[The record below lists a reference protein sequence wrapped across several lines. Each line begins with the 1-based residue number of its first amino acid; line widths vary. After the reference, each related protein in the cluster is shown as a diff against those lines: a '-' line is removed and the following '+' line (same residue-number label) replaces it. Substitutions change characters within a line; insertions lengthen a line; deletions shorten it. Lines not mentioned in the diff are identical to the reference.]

1 MIIHLSK
8 FRRLISIYFLT
19 IFLCFIWGTEAYGR
33 PGGPAQPE
41 FTSFTPI
48 GSSEMVDK
56 FSGGFAYNIPLFD
69 IGGYPVNIAYDGSVS
84 NDVDAS
90 WVGLGWNLN
99 TGSINRSKRGI
110 PDDFKGSKITRSMKK
125 DEVYRL
131 GISPGGHIQ
140 ILNAL
145 GFSLKGGLYYSSLTG
160 YGTEA
165 SFGKSLGFPIKVS
178 GKMTIGPSI
187 GENTSSSSDGG
198 VTNSFNVGMNVGTS
212 FDMSNNKTAGL
223 NLGLSYGESTNSRQ
237 GLMQTGFNASLSG
250 KLTKKQ
256 TKEVT
261 EDANGKQ
268 TAYDGAGKT
277 DEEKAK
283 DNVKKIDVPRTLA
296 AGKLGGIG
304 FTKSFIDPTFMPT
317 IEIPYNNK
325 SYSLNLKVGL
335 HGTTID
341 GGGTL
346 DGYATFQNLSVNNM
360 VSKGY
365 GFLYSENA
373 LADPDRLMDFN
384 REKDVPFHVKVPNI
398 AIPQMTYDLFTINQ
412 HQNGGQFRAYRND
425 VGLIKDQTV
434 TTTND
439 DYNLGLEA
447 HFSAILELGATI
459 DVVNSE
465 TKTIPFIEDA
475 LKPYD
480 FCPNIAVKNPL
491 RESFVFRKTSE
502 VESPD
507 NTFYSKINQLSA
519 TNLQLDNDGN
529 RNGILESKTGSF
541 LNNLGLQRY
550 YTQDNSKIGDR
561 FYRPNIRNTYISAL
575 SIENKELYSADK
587 KIISFSMSDYD
598 PYLKTE
604 DVTSSTIGSIEDK
617 NLISEFTVVNPD
629 GSKYHY
635 GVPVMNK
642 KQDEYSFSIPKTTPF
657 LKGGQY
663 TGLVS
668 YNAGALAGNLGNTYD
683 GYYCKES
690 TPTYAHAWLL
700 SGIYSPDYQDI
711 TSNGIT
717 EDDRG
722 NAIKFNYTKKGDY
735 KWRNPVNPDKS
746 AGALTNLA
754 IHNKG
759 IEYIEDDDKAIV
771 NYGEREEWYNHSIE
785 SKATL
790 AIFRTSTRE
799 DARPMNLDGSVITNS
814 GKEKLDEIRLY
825 SKFEIEILK
834 NQYPGLTRDQL
845 LTYATPIKTV
855 KFLYNYSLCP
865 KTPNSTA
872 DGKLTLTEIHITGGK
887 NSTAYKYKF
896 DYGPNNNIHNPEY
909 NAKNIDRWGNNKPA
923 NDNSTYFGSAPN
935 LTNDA
940 FPYTIQHKD
949 LKTNIGNNIGNNA
962 NDRNAQ
968 AWLLKTV
975 TLPSGGTI
983 DVNYES
989 HDYSYVQN
997 KRTSKMFKLV
1007 GIGNK
1012 ETDILGL
1019 TKLYNGTKS
1028 NNFLFFETDYTT
1040 GNLTTTEIK
1049 ELFFKDINDYGSDK
1063 YIFYKTRIKM
1073 PNNKVENIPGWVEV
1087 KPNSYGQHINK
1098 SSNGKVV
1105 VWVEIKSIPYTIKTT
1120 IPMFGGALNKDL
1132 LKVELSP
1139 IARNSWQFIRDYIPE
1154 LAWDGYTLGKNPDPF
1169 DVITS
1174 LLGNIGKIFA
1184 GERQF
1189 EVQCIDRGLAQD
1201 IVLDGASFVR
1211 AYIPTKTKFG
1221 GSGSRVRRIAI
1232 RDNWAD
1238 LTGITDP
1245 NLKPENAIYTYDY
1258 EYTTKDINGND
1269 ISSGVAS
1276 YEPLIGGEENSWR
1289 QPVFYEGQMGPGGP
1303 TSMNSIEKPFG
1314 ESMFPNPH
1322 VGYSV
1327 VKVVA
1332 NKDKAETLKTG
1343 NGHKEYEF
1351 YTAKDFPVQTEN
1363 TELNDRTIKRNKNS
1377 IVFDIL
1383 GFGGNKF
1390 DRTSVSQGYSIIL
1403 NDMHGKPKGEKT
1415 YKYGNNA
1422 IPLSYTKFY
1431 YKNTT
1436 ELPVITDNNQ
1446 IINKNVGVQSDFFVD
1461 ARFQISTTSQKNF
1474 TPGGGIEPP
1483 PAPVPIFWFT
1493 FFAMFN
1499 SDEKSVKMISTNKVT
1514 SKSFPK
1520 YKTEINT
1527 DGALV
1532 TTEDLLWDDKTGHIV
1547 LSKMSNEFKDKTV
1560 YNLNMPAYW
1569 NYKNLG
1575 HIYHTQDAEFD
1586 ATALA
1591 PLVTNCAS
1599 DICIQK
1605 NGVVHNKVN
1614 YLQDGDEIFL
1624 ERKIGTDP
1632 KFYPVGKYNFIKG
1645 IKDISL
1651 SPSPEID
1658 LLVTENGS
1666 SFIPGATDAAYK
1678 IKILRSVNKNQ
1689 MSAPGL
1695 SVVSNESPINTS
1707 GTALKSSVNKVLNA
1721 QSTEY
1726 LDDWRNIVKNK
1737 DIVNS
1742 TTGDALI
1749 QYQKNA
1755 IVSGIKGDIKPYRAY
1770 GVIGNRTGFT
1780 NTNEEPNVANDD
1792 VMTNNP
1798 MTGGDVL
1805 QIPYNFNS
1813 GFNTI
1818 GWDYA
1823 SETSLYDSK
1832 GNLVEDK
1839 IRMCKYGY
1847 CLGTP
1852 PPPPPAAPPALSAP
1866 QNKSNAKALGFVTES
1881 EVKSESK
1888 IYKESTEIDNGKT
1901 IVTKIKDSFPLDSNY
1916 LSYGKVNKTNS
1927 KQDDYDRHVL
1937 PANYKELS
1945 LEEKR
1950 EYLPKEILDNPYY
1963 KLAEK
1968 EARLIER
1975 GEENVDKIIK
1985 SELTKIIDE
1994 KYEEYLGC
2002 EHTECAHVDKKSKP
2016 NFKEESIKIFGMM
2029 ENVHK
2034 SAANEIYH
2042 SEDVITTSP
2051 CSGGNFEN
2059 NGQPFS
2065 TYTADWHGR
2074 YSHANSKS
2082 LNGVCND
2089 DNKDKSIYTYDP
2101 TLDVDDNADSM
2112 RFSSCSSVSS
2122 TRKHYKIVPRG
2133 NDPILGSLL
2142 MTTRSVGNNYSLK
2155 LGNALIEGHAESISK
2170 RFIIT
2175 EENRF
2180 VSFWYAFVIQTPGE
2194 GSCDDPIFGVR
2205 IYDDNSNDPVPYS
2218 SAPINISGSST
2229 SYVNLST
2236 ASPSLFGQFNPNPSC
2251 KYPDGTDMNIYYSNW
2266 RCGFVDLTQWLGD
2279 TISLEFYT
2287 KDCKRDGHF
2296 GYAYID
2302 DISCSSFDCHN
2313 KGDVNNFRHVTTAC
2327 NKLAIDY
2334 ELPNMS
2340 GANTG
2345 RIFLTLKIFNANN
2358 ILVEE
2363 RTQNLQNAGTGYQT
2377 YTFSDLP
2384 LYNGFRA
2391 EIEAKFYMYN
2401 ATVPYKTMNATSTPP
2416 ISNVTITNAPNIVT
2430 VNFRKDGCKKVCVD
2444 YNFPC
2449 ATNLNKVI
2457 PKFKLMVYDHKN
2469 QIMVEREVYGTVMT
2483 NSSTYTYCF
2492 DRITLVNG
2500 GRVELSVDYYVYYH
2514 MNSMFLIKSETL
2526 SPINIENCYN
2536 TCFIDDG
2543 IYSSSKYGF
2552 NRTLPVIVA
2561 GNARYHEIDFTSF
2574 EDNNAQNLELH
2585 DGIIPKFPC
2594 TTCGSSQLIVGSVN
2608 STVGEAH
2615 TGKHMIQATSTQ
2627 GLVYKIYAKPAAE
2640 MLPGSEWTGAVVKV
2654 NAKHVYPQYNFLAN
2668 KTYKLSFWVKGV
2680 SANDANGLVT
2690 VKCSHPITGKITN
2703 YTEASFTSPIIEK
2716 WRLCEMLIPLDE
2728 IDFSEMEIKIKDASQ
2743 TIYIDDIRLVP
2754 DDADAKSFVYDFK
2767 SLRLIS
2773 ELDENHFA
2781 TFYDY
2786 DDAGNLIRIRKE
2798 TEKGIITLKE
2808 ASFNYQNRK

>member
-19 IFLCFIWGTEAYGR
+19 ILLCFIWGTEAYGR

-48 GSSEMVDK
+48 GSTEMVDK
-56 FSGGFAYNIPLFD
+56 FSGSFAYNIPLFD

-160 YGTEA
+160 FGTEA
-165 SFGKSLGFPIKVS
+165 SFGKSLGFPIKVN
-178 GKMTIGPSI
+178 GNMTIGPSI

-212 FDMSNNKTAGL
+212 FNMKNNQAAGL
-223 NLGLSYGESTNSRQ
+223 NLGLSYGESSNSRQ
-237 GLMQTGFNASLSG
+237 GLMQTGYNASLSA
-250 KLTKKQ
+250 KFTKNQ
-256 TKEVT
+256 VKEIT
-261 EDANGKQ
+261 RDKDGNAQ
-268 TAYDGAGKT
+268 AYDGAGKT
-277 DEEKAK
+277 DEQKREDKVEK
-283 DNVKKIDVPRTLA
+283 VVVPKTQAR
-296 AGKLGGIG
+296 GIKLGGIG
-304 FTKSFIDPTFMPT
+304 FTKSFIDPTFTPT

-325 SYSLNLKVGL
+325 AYALNLKLGA
-335 HGTTID
+335 HGCTID

-346 DGYATFQNLSVNNM
+346 DGYATFQNLAVNNL

-365 GFLYSENA
+365 GFLYSESA

-384 REKDVPFHVKVPNI
+384 REKDVPFHVKVPNL

-434 TTTND
+434 TTTKD

-447 HFSAILELGATI
+447 HFGAILQLGATI
-459 DVVNSE
+459 DVVNAE
-465 TKTIPFIEDA
+465 TKTIPFIEPA
-475 LKPYD
+475 LMPYD
-480 FCPNIAVKNPL
+480 FSPNSAIKNPL
-491 RESFVFRKTSE
+491 RETFVFRKTSE
-502 VESPD
+502 VEPPD
-507 NTFYSKINQLSA
+507 NTFYNKINQLSA

-529 RNGILESKTGSF
+529 RNGILDSKTGSY

-550 YTQDNSKIGDR
+550 YNQDNIKVGDR
-561 FYRPNIRNTYISAL
+561 FYRPNLRNTYISAL
-575 SIENKELYSADK
+575 NIENKALYSADK
-587 KIISFSMSDYD
+587 KILSYSTSGID
-598 PYLKTE
+598 PYLKADDLAST
-604 DVTSSTIGSIEDK
+604 TIGSLEDK

-635 GVPVMNK
+635 GIPVMNK
-642 KQDEYSFSIPKTTPF
+642 KQEEYSFSIPKTTPF
-657 LKGGQY
+657 NFGGY
-663 TGLVS
+663 TGLVQ
-668 YNAGALAGNLGNTYD
+668 YNSGALSGNLGSTYD
-683 GYYCKES
+683 GYYSKET
-690 TPTYAHAWLL
+690 TPAYAHAWLL

-735 KWRNPVNPDKS
+735 TWRNPVNPDKS
-746 AGALTNLA
+746 SGALANLA
-754 IHNKG
+754 LHNKG
-759 IEYIEDDDKAIV
+759 VEYIEDDDKAIV

-790 AIFRTSTRE
+790 AIFITTPRD
-799 DARPMNLDGSVITNS
+799 DARPMNLDGSVIKNS
-814 GKEKLDEIRLY
+814 AKEKLDEIRLY
-825 SKFEIEILK
+825 SKFEIELLK
-834 NQYPGLTRDQL
+834 NQYSGLTRNQL
-845 LTYATPIKTV
+845 LNYATPIKTI
-855 KFLYNYSLCP
+855 KFLYDYSLCP
-865 KTPNSTA
+865 STPNSTNS
-872 DGKLTLTEIHITGGK
+872 GKLTLRQIHIMGGK
-887 NSTAYKYKF
+887 NTTAYKYKF
-896 DYGPNNNIHNPEY
+896 DYGPNNNIHNPSY
-909 NAKNIDRWGNNKPA
+909 NAKNIDRWGNYKPA
-923 NDNSTYFGSAPN
+923 SDNSTYFGSAPN

-949 LKTNIGNNIGNNA
+949 LKTNIGNNVGNNA

-989 HDYSYVQN
+989 HDYSFIQD

-1007 GIGNK
+1007 GVGNK
-1012 ETDILGL
+1012 ETDMLGL

-1073 PNNKVENIPGWVEV
+1073 PNNKVENIPGWAEV
-1087 KPNSYGQHINK
+1087 KPNAYGQHINK
-1098 SSNGKVV
+1098 SANGKVV
-1105 VWVEIKSIPYTIKTT
+1105 IWVEVKSIPYTIKTT
-1120 IPMFGGALNKDL
+1120 FPMFGGKLNKDL
-1132 LKVELSP
+1132 LNVELSP

-1189 EVQCIDRGLAQD
+1189 EVQCIDRGLAQE

-1221 GSGSRVRRIAI
+1221 GSGSRVRRISI
-1232 RDNWAD
+1232 KDNWAD

-1245 NLKPENAIYTYDY
+1245 NTKPENAVYTYDY
-1258 EYTTKDINGND
+1258 DYTTKDAKGND

-1289 QPVFYEGQMGPGGP
+1289 QPIFYEGQMGPGGP

-1332 NKDKAETLKTG
+1332 NKDKAATLNTG
-1343 NGHKEYEF
+1343 NGHKEYEY

-1415 YKYGNNA
+1415 FKYGNNSV
-1422 IPLSYTKFY
+1422 PLSYTKYY

-1446 IINKNVGVQSDFFVD
+1446 IVNKNVGVQSDFFID
-1461 ARFQISTTSQKNF
+1461 ARYQTSETSQKNF
-1474 TPGGGIEPP
+1474 SPGGGVEACPP
-1483 PAPVPIFWFT
+1483 PFPYFWFT

-1514 SKSFPK
+1514 SKSFPR

-1527 DGALV
+1527 AGALV
-1532 TTEDLLWDDKTGHIV
+1532 TTEDLLWDDKTGQVV

-1575 HIYHTQDAEFD
+1575 HIYPTQDAELKGK
-1586 ATALA
+1586 ALA
-1591 PLVTNCAS
+1591 PSVTVCSADFCVQS
-1599 DICIQK
+1599 
-1605 NGVVHNKVN
+1605 NGVVNNNAN
-1614 YLQDGDEIFL
+1614 YLQDGDEVFIETRIKNTDVYTPIGKFNFI
-1624 ERKIGTDP
+1624 RKIKDP
-1632 KFYPVGKYNFIKG
+1632 SVNPVV
-1645 IKDISL
+1645 
-1651 SPSPEID
+1651 EID
-1658 LLVTENGS
+1658 LFVNSTGH
-1666 SFIPGATDAAYK
+1666 SFVPGGNDDSFK
-1678 IKILRSVNKNQ
+1678 IRIIRSVNKNQ

-1695 SVVSNESPINTS
+1695 SVVSNESPINIS
-1707 GTALKSSVNKVLNA
+1707 GTAIKSSINKVLNA

-1726 LDDWRNIVKNK
+1726 LDDWKTIVKNK
-1737 DIVNS
+1737 EIVNI
-1742 TTGDALI
+1742 TTGDPLVAF
-1749 QYQKNA
+1749 QKNA
-1755 IVSGIKGDIKPYRAY
+1755 IVNGIKGDIKPYRAY
-1770 GVIGNRTGFT
+1770 GVIGNRNGFT
-1780 NTNEEPNVANDD
+1780 NTGEAPNVANDD
-1792 VMTNNP
+1792 VMTDNP

-1813 GFNTI
+1813 GFNKI
-1818 GWDYA
+1818 GWDFA
-1823 SETSLYDSK
+1823 SETALYDSK

-1847 CLGTP
+1847 CLGTT
-1852 PPPPPAAPPALSAP
+1852 PPPPPAELSAP
-1866 QNKSNAKALGFVTES
+1866 GEPEIRYSTRPMEFVPES
-1881 EVKSESK
+1881 EIKSESNFNV
-1888 IYKESTEIDNGKT
+1888 ESSDTYNGKANT
-1901 IVTKIKDSFPLDSNY
+1901 RVTMLKDSFSLDSNY
-1916 LSYGKVNKTNS
+1916 LGYGRVDKITAPIDN
-1927 KQDDYDRHVL
+1927 YDRHTL
-1937 PANYKELS
+1937 PSNYKQLS

-1950 EYLPKEILDNPYY
+1950 KYIPKEILANPYY

-1975 GEENVDKIIK
+1975 GEENVDRIVKA
-1985 SELTKIIDE
+1985 ELTKIVDE
-1994 KYEEYLGC
+1994 KYENYLEC
-2002 EHTECAHVDKKSKP
+2002 DHTECEAHSDKMPKDQFMSQQQDVY
-2016 NFKEESIKIFGMM
+2016 SSMQDIYM
-2029 ENVHK
+2029 

-2042 SEDVITTSP
+2042 SEDILTTAP
-2051 CSGGNFEN
+2051 CEGGSFEN

-2065 TYTADWHGR
+2065 TYSADWHAR
-2074 YSHANSKS
+2074 YSHDNSFAATPS
-2082 LNGVCND
+2082 IDND
-2089 DNKDKSIYTYDP
+2089 DVNDISIYTYDP
-2101 TLDVDDNADSM
+2101 TLNQNDNARSWN
-2112 RFSSCSSVSS
+2112 FSNCQNP
-2122 TRKHYKIVPRG
+2122 TLTDKHYRIVARG
-2133 NDPILGSLL
+2133 NDPVLGSLL
-2142 MTTRSVGNNYSLK
+2142 MTTRAIGNNYSLK
-2155 LGNALIEGHAESISK
+2155 LGNELVDAHAESISK
-2170 RFIIT
+2170 KFIVS

-2180 VSFWYAFVIQTPGE
+2180 VSFWYAVVLQGPHGR
-2194 GSCDDPIFGVR
+2194 GDYDPIFGVR
-2205 IYDDNSNDPVPYS
+2205 VYVNSNMNPEPY
-2218 SAPINISGSST
+2218 ANTNLDISGTGTSHVNSVTVNPSVFSS
-2229 SYVNLST
+2229 
-2236 ASPSLFGQFNPNPSC
+2236 FNPGCGNHNDI
-2251 KYPDGTDMNIYYSNW
+2251 KYRPWTCASL
-2266 RCGFVDLTQWLGD
+2266 DLSQWLGD
-2279 TISLEFYT
+2279 TISLEFFT
-2287 KDCKRDGHF
+2287 KDCKPNIHF

-2302 DISCSSFDCHN
+2302 DISCSSFDCHY
-2313 KGDVNNFRHVTTAC
+2313 KGDVNNFRQVTSSC
-2327 NKLAIDY
+2327 NKMAIDY
-2334 ELPNMS
+2334 QLPNMN

-2345 RIFLTLKIFNANN
+2345 RIFLTLKIYNSNN

-2384 LYNGFRA
+2384 LHNGFRA

-2469 QIMVEREVYGTVMT
+2469 QIMVERDVFGTVMT

-2500 GRVELSVDYYVYYH
+2500 GRVELSVDYYVYYN

-2594 TTCGSSQLIVGSVN
+2594 TTCGCSQLIVGSVN

-2627 GLVYKIYAKPAAE
+2627 GLVYKIYAKPAAD
-2640 MLPGSEWTGAVVKV
+2640 LQPGSEWTGAVVKV

-2703 YTEASFTSPIIEK
+2703 YTEASFTSPLIEK
-2716 WRLCEMLIPLDE
+2716 WRLCEILIPLDE

-2743 TIYIDDIRLVP
+2743 TIYIDDIRLIP

>member
-19 IFLCFIWGTEAYGR
+19 IFLCFVWGTEAYGR

-56 FSGGFAYNIPLFD
+56 FSGSFAYNIPLFD

-145 GFSLKGGLYYSSLTG
+145 GFSLKGGIYYSSLTG

-165 SFGKSLGFPIKVS
+165 SFGKSLGFPIKVN

-212 FDMSNNKTAGL
+212 FDMANKKSLGL
-223 NLGLSYGESTNSRQ
+223 DLGLSYGESTNSRQ
-237 GLMQTGFNASLSG
+237 GLMQTGFNASLSA
-250 KLTKKQ
+250 KLTKNQ
-256 TKEVT
+256 FKEVT
-261 EDANGKQ
+261 KDPDGKYR
-268 TAYDGAGKT
+268 AYDGTGKT
-277 DEEKAK
+277 AEQ
-283 DNVKKIDVPRTLA
+283 KKEDKVETIKVPRTLA

-304 FTKSFIDPTFMPT
+304 FSKSFIDPTFTPT

-325 SYSLNLKVGL
+325 SYSLNLKAGF
-335 HGTTID
+335 HGVTID

-346 DGYATFQNLSVNNM
+346 DGYATFQNLAANNF

-373 LADPDRLMDFN
+373 LTDPDRLMDFN

-425 VGLIKDQTV
+425 VGLIKDQTI
-434 TTTND
+434 TTTSNS
-439 DYNLGLEA
+439 YNLGLEA
-447 HFSAILELGATI
+447 HFSAIVQFGATI

-480 FCPNIAVKNPL
+480 FCPNSTIINPL
-491 RESFVFRKTSE
+491 RETYVFRKTSE

-507 NTFYSKINQLSA
+507 VSFYSKINQLSA
-519 TNLQLDNDGN
+519 TNLQLDHDGN
-529 RNGILESKTGSF
+529 RNGILESRTGSF

-550 YTQDNSKIGDR
+550 YTQDNNKVGGR
-561 FYRPNIRNTYISAL
+561 FYRPNLRNTYISAL
-575 SIENKELYSADK
+575 NIEKRELYSADK
-587 KIISFSMSDYD
+587 KIMSYSASGTD
-598 PYLKTE
+598 PYMKSE
-604 DVTSSTIGSIEDK
+604 DVTSSTIGSLEDK
-617 NLISEFTVVNPD
+617 NLLSEFTVVNPD

-635 GVPVMNK
+635 GIPVMNK
-642 KQDEYSFSIPKTTPF
+642 KQEEYSFSIPKTTPF
-657 LKGGQY
+657 NFGGY
-663 TGLVS
+663 TGLVQ
-668 YNAGALAGNLGNTYD
+668 YNSGALGGNIGNTYD
-683 GYYCKES
+683 GYYSKET
-690 TPTYAHAWLL
+690 TPAYAHAWLL

-722 NAIKFNYTKKGDY
+722 NAIKFNYTKKGNY
-735 KWRNPVNPDKS
+735 TWRNPINPDKS
-746 AGALTNLA
+746 SNALANLA
-754 IHNKG
+754 LHNKG
-759 IEYIEDDDKAIV
+759 IEYVEDDDKAIV

-790 AIFRTSTRE
+790 AIFITKPRD
-799 DARPMNLDGSVITNS
+799 DARPMNLDGSVIKTS
-814 GKEKLDEIRLY
+814 GKERLEEIRLY

-834 NQYPGLTRDQL
+834 KQNPSLTRDQL
-845 LTYATPIKTV
+845 LANATPIKTI
-855 KFLYNYSLCP
+855 KFFYDYSLCP
-865 KTPNSTA
+865 YTPNSTA
-872 DGKLTLTEIHITGGK
+872 SGKLTLTEIHIMGGK
-887 NSTAYKYKF
+887 NTTAYKYKF
-896 DYGPNNNIHNPEY
+896 GYGPNDNGNGNVHNPSY
-909 NAKNIDRWGNNKPA
+909 NAKNIDRWGNYKPA
-923 NDNSTYFGSAPN
+923 SDNSTYFGSAPN

-940 FPYTIQHKD
+940 FPYTIQNKD
-949 LKTNIGNNIGNNA
+949 LTKNVGGNIGNNA
-962 NDRNAQ
+962 NDKNAQ

-983 DVNYES
+983 DVSYES

-1007 GIGNK
+1007 GIGNNALAS
-1012 ETDILGL
+1012 LGN
-1019 TKLYNGTKS
+1019 TRLYEGYKS
-1028 NNFLFFETDYTT
+1028 NNFLFFETDIPSSSPT
-1040 GNLTTTEIK
+1040 LTQQEVK
-1049 ELFFKDINDYGSDK
+1049 DLFFKDINDYGSDK

-1073 PNNKVENIPGWVEV
+1073 PNGKVENLPGWAEV
-1087 KPNSYGQHINK
+1087 KPDGYGEH
-1098 SSNGKVV
+1098 STPTPGGKKVI
-1105 VWVEIKSIPYTIKTT
+1105 WVELKSIPYTIKTT
-1120 IPMFGGALNKDL
+1120 MPMFGGALNKDL

-1189 EVQCIDRGLAQD
+1189 EVQCIDRGLAQE

-1221 GSGSRVRRIAI
+1221 GSGSRVRRVSI
-1232 RDNWAD
+1232 RDNWAE

-1245 NLKPENAIYTYDY
+1245 NLKPEDGIYTYDY
-1258 EYTTKDINGND
+1258 EYTTKEKGQL

-1314 ESMFPNPH
+1314 ESLFPNPH

-1332 NKDKAETLKTG
+1332 NKDKAALLNTG
-1343 NGHKEYEF
+1343 NGHKEYEY

-1377 IVFDIL
+1377 FIFDIL

-1415 YKYGNNA
+1415 FKFGNSDVP
-1422 IPLSYTKFY
+1422 ISYTKNY

-1461 ARFQISTTSQKNF
+1461 ARFQTSSTSQKNF
-1474 TPGGGIEPP
+1474 NPGGGIEPP

-1499 SDEKSVKMISTNKVT
+1499 SDEKSVRMISTNKVT

-1547 LSKMSNEFKDKTV
+1547 LSKMTNEFNGKTV
-1560 YNLNMPAYW
+1560 FNLNMPAYW

-1575 HIYHTQDAEFD
+1575 HIYHTQDAEIRGK
-1586 ATALA
+1586 ALA
-1591 PLVTNCAS
+1591 SGVTACTA
-1599 DICIQK
+1599 DFCIQS
-1605 NGVVHNKVN
+1605 NGVVLDNAK
-1614 YLQDGDEIFL
+1614 YLQDGDEVFL
-1624 ERKIGTDP
+1624 ERRFIAA
-1632 KFYPVGKYNFIKG
+1632 PVFLPQGKYFFIKK
-1645 IKDISL
+1645 IMD
-1651 SPSPEID
+1651 PSANPPIEVD
-1658 LLVTENGS
+1658 LLVDANGV
-1666 SFIPGATDAAYK
+1666 SFAPSTIDDSFK
-1678 IKILRSVNKNQ
+1678 VRIIRSVNKNQ

-1695 SVVSNESPINTS
+1695 SVVSNETPINGTGTS
-1707 GTALKSSVNKVLNA
+1707 LKASVSKVLNA

-1726 LDDWRNIVKNK
+1726 LDDWRTIIKNK
-1737 DIVNS
+1737 DIINTV
-1742 TTGDALI
+1742 TGAPYV
-1749 QYQKNA
+1749 QFEKNA
-1755 IVSGIKGDIKPYRAY
+1755 IVSGIKGDIKPYKAY

-1780 NTNEEPNVANDD
+1780 NAGEKPNVANDD
-1792 VMTNNP
+1792 IMTNNP
-1798 MTGGDVL
+1798 MTSGDVL

-1813 GFNTI
+1813 GFTTI
-1818 GWDYA
+1818 GWDFA

-1839 IRMCKYGY
+1839 IRMCRYGY
-1847 CLGTP
+1847 CLGTQ
-1852 PPPPPAAPPALSAP
+1852 PPPAAPPTPSAP
-1866 QNKSNAKALGFVTES
+1866 ENKSNIMALGFVSES

-1888 IYKESTEIDNGKT
+1888 LNIGLSEIDNGKT
-1901 IVTKIKDSFPLDSNY
+1901 IMTKIKDSFPLDSNY
-1916 LSYGKVNKTNS
+1916 LGYGRVEKTNLL
-1927 KQDDYDRHVL
+1927 KDNYDKHIL
-1937 PANYKELS
+1937 PSNFKELS

-1950 EYLPKEILDNPYY
+1950 KYIPKEILANPYY

-1975 GEENVDKIIK
+1975 GEENVDGIVKA
-1985 SELTKIIDE
+1985 ELTKIVEE
-1994 KYEEYLGC
+1994 KYENYLEC
-2002 EHTECAHVDKKSKP
+2002 DHTECEVHSAKMP
-2016 NFKEESIKIFGMM
+2016 KEQFMSQQQDVYSSMQDIYM
-2029 ENVHK
+2029 
-2034 SAANEIYH
+2034 SAASEIYH
-2042 SEDVITTSP
+2042 SEDVLTTAP
-2051 CSGGNFEN
+2051 CEGGSFEN

-2065 TYTADWHGR
+2065 TYTADWHAR
-2074 YSHANSKS
+2074 YSHSNS
-2082 LNGVCND
+2082 NGNTTLCND
-2089 DNKDKSIYTYDP
+2089 DLNDISIYTYDP
-2101 TLDVDDNADSM
+2101 TLDQNDNGDLADYVNCRYSG
-2112 RFSSCSSVSS
+2112 F
-2122 TRKHYKIVPRG
+2122 TGKHYKIVPRA
-2133 NDPILGSLL
+2133 NDPVLNALL
-2142 MTTRSVGNNYSLK
+2142 MTTRAVGNNYSLK
-2155 LGNALIEGHAESISK
+2155 LGNDQVFGYAESISK
-2170 RFIIT
+2170 RFIVT
-2175 EENRF
+2175 EANSY
-2180 VSFWYAFVIQTPGE
+2180 VSFWYAVVFQEPNHSTCE
-2194 GSCDDPIFGVR
+2194 DPIFGVR
-2205 IYDDNSNDPVPYS
+2205 VYRNRNVAPEPY
-2218 SAPINISGSST
+2218 ANTNLDISGTGTSHVNTGTVNSSYYST
-2229 SYVNLST
+2229 FTPTCNAFGNNATIKYRNWTCGALNLS
-2236 ASPSLFGQFNPNPSC
+2236 Q
-2251 KYPDGTDMNIYYSNW
+2251 YI
-2266 RCGFVDLTQWLGD
+2266 GD
-2279 TISLEFYT
+2279 TISLEFFT
-2287 KDCKRDGHF
+2287 KDCKQGGHF

-2313 KGDVNNFRHVTTAC
+2313 KGDVKNFRHVTSAC
-2327 NKLAIDY
+2327 NKMAIDY

-2340 GANTG
+2340 GTNTG
-2345 RIFLTLKIFNANN
+2345 RIFLTLKIYNANN

-2384 LYNGFRA
+2384 LHNGFRA

-2457 PKFKLMVYDHKN
+2457 PKFKLMVYDHKS

-2514 MNSMFLIKSETL
+2514 INSKFLIKSETL
-2526 SPINIENCYN
+2526 SPISIENCYN

-2552 NRTLPVIVA
+2552 NRTLPTIVA
-2561 GNARYHEIDFTSF
+2561 GNAKYHEIDFASF
-2574 EDNNAQNLELH
+2574 EDNDAQNLELH

-2594 TTCGSSQLIVGSVN
+2594 TSCGSSQLVMGSAN
-2608 STVGEAH
+2608 NAFGEAH
-2615 TGKHMIQATSTQ
+2615 TGKHMIQATNSQ
-2627 GLVYKIYAKPAAE
+2627 GLVYKIYAKPAADL
-2640 MLPGSEWTGAVVKV
+2640 LPGSEWTGAVVKV
-2654 NAKHVYPQYNFLAN
+2654 NAKHVYPQFNFLAN

-2703 YTEASFTSPIIEK
+2703 YNEASFTSPIIEK

-2728 IDFSEMEIKIKDASQ
+2728 IDFSEMEIKIRDVSG

-2754 DDADAKSFVYDFK
+2754 DDADAKSFVYDYK
-2767 SLRLIS
+2767 SLRLIG
-2773 ELDENHFA
+2773 ELDENHFT

-2798 TEKGIITLKE
+2798 TEKGIVTLKE
-2808 ASFNYQNRK
+2808 ASFNYQNKK